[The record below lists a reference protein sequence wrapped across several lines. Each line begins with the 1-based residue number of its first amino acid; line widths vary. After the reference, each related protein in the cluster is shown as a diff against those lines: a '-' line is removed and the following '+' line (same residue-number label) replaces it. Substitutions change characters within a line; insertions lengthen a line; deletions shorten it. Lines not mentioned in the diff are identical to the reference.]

1 MDHPIGLTEACGA
14 LEEYFGSRLEAS
26 RDEGLRLMADVL
38 RDRFSIPIAE
48 ARQTLRALEAAHSIH
63 WIESHGATVPVRPED
78 VVSTGGYWQL

>member
-26 RDEGLRLMADVL
+26 RDEGLHLMADAL
-38 RDRFSIPIAE
+38 RERFGISIAA
-48 ARQTLRALEAAHSIH
+48 ARQTLRALEAAKSIR
-63 WIESHGATVPVRPED
+63 WIESPGATVPVRPED